1 MSPEIIVSVHVP
13 VEKTKPHKLGLKYAV
28 LESRVC
34 FGVSNAMKGQI
45 IERDPGI

>member
-13 VEKTKPHKLGLKYAV
+13 VEKTKPRKLELRYAV
-28 LESRVC
+28 LEARVC

-45 IERDPGI
+45 IQRNPAI